1 MNRLDII
8 ALEKQKRAERLE
20 KFKLRLIKFAY
31 GLFLIYSLLGHIAIF
46 KMPLK
51 YSTYFAIAILIV
63 NFIIQYNKN
72 PDEGFIWYIILMF
85 FSLVNAYFC
94 GEYVLFKL
102 MLFAGS
108 MKTIGFKH
116 LIKFDM
122 KLRATLIIL
131 VSVLCTIG
139 IAPDDVHM
147 DEGIMRRSMG
157 FTNPNALGIAVFGLI
172 CDILYTYDFKMN
184 FKITAVVS
192 AITIWMYTIAR
203 CRTASY
209 AIIVLILV
217 ALLYNW
223 IPQFFESKFFKAVC
237 YSMPFILSILTLIA
251 TWLYMKNEEL
261 GRLLNK
267 LLSNRIDSIAGHVEE
282 FDVTFLG
289 QPIGDIIHRTLDNT
303 FAFVLYGLGIG
314 VFVLFFV
321 FYVRTVKNNFKYNNI
336 HLVIIM
342 LAFMCYGL
350 SEHLWVY
357 VDYNIF
363 MLAFAY
369 NPKNEFE
376 LEPVAESQVSEA
388 NQRYMKYIKSQ
399 KRKSKYFKDKSTQN
413 EYLKKYIKGK

>member
-1 MNRLDII
+1 MDII

-31 GLFLIYSLLGHIAIF
+31 GLFLTYSLLGHIEIF

-72 PDEGFIWYIILMF
+72 PDEGLIWYIILMF

-108 MKTIGFKH
+108 MRTIGFKA
-116 LIKFDM
+116 IIRFDM

-147 DEGIMRRSMG
+147 DAGVMRRSMG

-192 AITIWMYTIAR
+192 AITIWMYAFAR
-203 CRTASY
+203 CRTATL
-209 AIIVLILV
+209 AILVLILV

-237 YSMPFILSILTLIA
+237 YSMPFILSLLTYVATVSYMNNESFGLNVNKILS
-251 TWLYMKNEEL
+251 
-261 GRLLNK
+261 GRVQ
-267 LLSNRIDSIAGHVEE
+267 SIVSHVEM
-282 FDVTFLG
+282 FRVTFWG
-289 QPIGDIIHRTLDNT
+289 QNIGETIHKTLDNT

-321 FYVRTVKNNFKYNNI
+321 FYIRTVKNNFKYNNI

-376 LEPVAESQVSEA
+376 IADESELQKIPQ
-388 NQRYMKYIKSQ
+388 NQKYIRYFKN
-399 KRKSKYFKDKSTQN
+399 KNDKYFKSRSIQK
-413 EYLKKYIKGK
+413 EYLKKYIKGSK